1 MASAADGTYSISVP
15 DEKTVLYFSFV
26 SYTAKYVKVGSKKFI
41 NVQLSPITSALNE
54 VVVTGYATE
63 RKQFDSYADILVPLP
78 SKNYI
83 FNRQLSGKAAGVNVI
98 NNESENKKDRYNNN
112 IADRKG
118 YDFIKEN
125 AFVKATKKSIINF
138 FS

>member
-1 MASAADGTYSISVP
+1 
-15 DEKTVLYFSFV
+15 
-26 SYTAKYVKVGSKKFI
+26 
-41 NVQLSPITSALNE
+41 
-54 VVVTGYATE
+54 
-63 RKQFDSYADILVPLP
+63 
-78 SKNYI
+78 
-83 FNRQLSGKAAGVNVI
+83 LSGKASGVNVI